1 MSPSGALTATSPPDP
16 ADEPPTRR
24 PVRRWHLLA
33 AAGALAV
40 VVVAVGAYV
49 LTRDSSPAPPD
60 RAEVGKI
67 AAQAAKKAI
76 DDARA
81 APATSAVV
89 YQQILPSIV
98 EIQTDDPAQKSAGT
112 GLGAGVIVNRN
123 GAIMTAYHV
132 VEGAKR
138 VRVSFVDGTKST
150 ATIASSDPANDI
162 AVLMPAQGP
171 ETIVP
176 AVLGGG
182 ARVGDEAYAVG
193 HPLGLAGTLTS
204 GVISGLDRTV
214 DGKNGTKL
222 RGLIQF
228 DAAVNPGN
236 SGGPLLNRGGQV
248 IGIVTALANPS
259 RDGYFIGIGFAVP
272 IGTAG
277 GAANVPPK

>member
-1 MSPSGALTATSPPDP
+1 MSPSGALTDTSPGP
-16 ADEPPTRR
+16 ADEPPTGRR
-24 PVRRWHLLA
+24 VRRRHLLA
-33 AAGALAV
+33 AAGALAFV
-40 VVVAVGAYV
+40 LVALGAYV
-49 LTRDSSPAPPD
+49 LTRDTSPAPPN

-67 AAQAAKKAI
+67 AAQAAKKAV

-98 EIQTDDPAQKSAGT
+98 EIQTDNPGKKSEGT

-123 GAIMTAYHV
+123 GAILTAFHV
-132 VEGAKR
+132 VDGASR

-150 ATIASSDPANDI
+150 AVIASSDPANDI
-162 AVLMPAQGP
+162 AVLMPERGP
-171 ETIVP
+171 EPIVP

-193 HPLGLAGTLTS
+193 HPLGLAGTLTA

-214 DGKNGTKL
+214 EGKDGHTL